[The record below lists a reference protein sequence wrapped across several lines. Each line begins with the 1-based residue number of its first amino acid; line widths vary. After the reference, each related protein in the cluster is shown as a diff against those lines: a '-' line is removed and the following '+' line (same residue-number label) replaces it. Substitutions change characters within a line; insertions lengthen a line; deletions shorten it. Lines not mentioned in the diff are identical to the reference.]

1 MSDKPIF
8 VATHPRACSTAFE
21 RVFMTQRDTIQCVH
35 EPFGDAFYYG
45 PERLSSRFAGDEHAQ
60 ERLDSGFANS
70 TYSTVMDRLERE
82 TTQPEAICPLPP
94 PSLPFYYKLYI
105 TGWCRNIE
113 RPWRSTRRNGMFA
126 LFEGILT
133 LSQGKRIF
141 IKDIDHYLLPPNG
154 QPGSIAPSLLR
165 VKRGVGTNGESHKAN
180 GVNGSSNG
188 TNGTANGV
196 NSHEINGHTNGV
208 TSGASKE
215 PYPYDTPAEP
225 GNPTVMPR
233 ELQEQFHWAFLIRDP
248 HYSVPSYLRC
258 TIPPLDEVTGF
269 HNYDPLEAGYDELRR
284 HFDYLLESG
293 LIGPQVATRADL
305 NAQAEPQATTGVEVC
320 VIDADDMLD
329 EPAKTIEAFCNSVG
343 LPYSPEMLTWDTE
356 EDHAVARNAFEKWRG
371 FHNDAIESKALVQRA
386 HKRAVKTEEQ
396 FDAEWQKKYGEKQ
409 AALIRRTVDA
419 NMADYLYLKG
429 FAVKV

>member
-45 PERLSSRFAGDEHAQ
+45 PERLSSRFAGEEHEQ
-60 ERLDSGFANS
+60 ERLDSGFASS

-82 TTQPEAICPLPP
+82 TT
-94 PSLPFYYKLYI
+94 
-105 TGWCRNIE
+105 
-113 RPWRSTRRNGMFA
+113 
-126 LFEGILT
+126 
-133 LSQGKRIF
+133 QGKRIF
-141 IKDIDHYLLPPNG
+141 IKDIDHYLLPPSG
-154 QPGSIAPSLLR
+154 QPASIAPSLLR
-165 VKRGVGTNGESHKAN
+165 LKRGVGTNGESHKAN
-180 GVNGSSNG
+180 GVNGANSTAHTNGHSTTPNGHTNGVNGASNG
-188 TNGTANGV
+188 TNGTNGANG
-196 NSHEINGHTNGV
+196 HETNGHTNGV
-208 TSGASKE
+208 TNGASKE
-215 PYPYDTPAEP
+215 PYPYDTPTEP

-343 LPYSPEMLTWDTE
+343 LPYKPEMLTWDTE

>member
-70 TYSTVMDRLERE
+70 TYNTVMERLERE
-82 TTQPEAICPLPP
+82 AT
-94 PSLPFYYKLYI
+94 
-105 TGWCRNIE
+105 
-113 RPWRSTRRNGMFA
+113 
-126 LFEGILT
+126 
-133 LSQGKRIF
+133 QGKRIF
-141 IKDIDHYLLPPNG
+141 IKDIDHYLLPPNS
-154 QPGSIAPSLLR
+154 QPASIAPSLLR
-165 VKRGVGTNGESHKAN
+165 VKRGVGTNGDSHTAN
-180 GVNGSSNG
+180 GVNGANSTH
-188 TNGTANGV
+188 TNGHSATP
-196 NSHEINGHTNGV
+196 NGHTNGV
-208 TSGASKE
+208 NGASNGTNGAANGVNGHHEMNGHANGATNGHTNGTSKE
-215 PYPYDTPAEP
+215 PYPYDTPTEP

-284 HFDYLLESG
+284 HFDYLRDSG
-293 LIGPQVATRADL
+293 LVGPRVATRPDL
-305 NAQAEPQATTGVEVC
+305 SSQTDAQATTGIEVC

-329 EPAKTIEAFCNSVG
+329 EPAKTIEAFCDSVG
-343 LPYSPEMLTWDTE
+343 LPYRPEMLTWDTE
-356 EDHAVARNAFEKWRG
+356 EEHAVARNAFEKWRG
-371 FHNDAIESKALVQRA
+371 FHNDAIESSALVQRA
-386 HKRAVKTEEQ
+386 HKRAVKTEEE
-396 FDAEWQKKYGEKQ
+396 FDAEWQKKYGEKR
-409 AALIRRTVDA
+409 AALIRQTVDA
-419 NMADYLYLKG
+419 NMADYLYLKS